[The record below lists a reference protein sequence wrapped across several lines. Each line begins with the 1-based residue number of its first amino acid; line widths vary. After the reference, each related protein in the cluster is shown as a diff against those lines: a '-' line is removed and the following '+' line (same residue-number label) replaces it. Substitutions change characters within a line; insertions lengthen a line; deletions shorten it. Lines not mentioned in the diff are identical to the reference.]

1 MPCLVGQDTLGLLQD
16 GAKNSQQT
24 PIATL
29 STPTTS
35 RLGKVTPKYYWP
47 ECLGGGGNSV
57 LFVVLVSVCY
67 GEISCGWSLYCGTG
81 VDCCS
86 NLMQNSGVNYR
97 CTIAANLIGGWYVY
111 LDHSSS
117 CCSFCA
123 I

>member
-1 MPCLVGQDTLGLLQD
+1 MPSLVGQDTLGLLQN
-16 GAKNSQQT
+16 GAKYSQQA
-24 PIATL
+24 PPHA
-29 STPTTS
+29 SPRYRS
-35 RLGKVTPKYYWP
+35 V
-47 ECLGGGGNSV
+47 CLGGGENSV
-57 LFVVLVSVCY
+57 LFVVWVGVCY
-67 GEISCGWSLYCGTG
+67 GETSCGWSLYCGTG